1 MKKIFILLIF
11 ILTVINGKEITYED
25 GFKAGYENGSKDS
38 EVKRKILKNIS
49 DFNNAKKGVER
60 AMATG
65 SFRANFDFLCI
76 LPAKI
81 LYSTYVVDIDYVNGY
96 TKGCEK
102 AIFKNNQ
109 PK

>member
-1 MKKIFILLIF
+1 MNKIFIILICIF
-11 ILTVINGKEITYED
+11 TISYADEQSYKD
-25 GFKAGYENGSKDS
+25 GFKAGYEDGSKDS
-38 EVKRKILKNIS
+38 EGKRNILKNIS
-49 DFNNAKKGVER
+49 DFNNAKKGVDK
-60 AMATG
+60 AMVTG
-65 SFRANFDFLCI
+65 AFRANFYFLCI

-81 LYSTYVVDIDYVNGY
+81 LYSTNIVDINYVNGY

>member
-1 MKKIFILLIF
+1 MKKIFIILIF
-11 ILTVINGKEITYED
+11 SLLVSNADEQSHKD
-25 GFKAGYENGSKDS
+25 GFKAGYEDGSKDS
-38 EVKRKILKNIS
+38 EGKRNILKNIS
-49 DFNNAKKGVER
+49 DFNNAKKGVDR

-65 SFRANFDFLCI
+65 AFRANFDFLCI

-81 LYSTYVVDIDYVNGY
+81 LYSTNIVDIDYVNGC